1 MKAAD
6 IFESIHRGDK
16 FVVKKLYFFF
26 FFFVEGVEFHFW
38 IQSFK
43 SGEEQ

>member
-26 FFFVEGVEFHFW
+26 FFVEGVEFHFW